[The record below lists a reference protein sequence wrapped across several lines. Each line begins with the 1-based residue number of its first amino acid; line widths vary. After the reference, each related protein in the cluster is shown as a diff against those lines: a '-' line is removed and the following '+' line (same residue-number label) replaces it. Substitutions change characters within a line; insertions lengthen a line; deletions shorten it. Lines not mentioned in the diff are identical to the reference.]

1 MNERKREEKMRIA
14 FVGAGWVANRHLGCL
29 SAEADVQ
36 VVGHVSPVSKELDV
50 ATHRWGGRGYRT
62 VKDLLANEKVDAAWI
77 TVPPGE
83 HGEIEALFLAH
94 GIPLFI
100 EKPLSADRE
109 TGERIGATIREK
121 GVIAAV
127 GYHWRAM
134 DTIPEVRQRL
144 AGNPVRMV
152 LAAWHDS
159 TPPPVWWRHQH
170 TSGGQMVEQAT
181 HLVDLARYLI
191 GEAKL
196 LEACAGDRPR
206 AAYPDAD
213 VASVS
218 TALLRFADDV
228 PGVFSATCLLGGP
241 AEIYV
246 KLICEGLLITI
257 TQTGVTYETG
267 KEKHEIHLG
276 KDPFL
281 AEDQAFLQAIQS
293 DDPRM
298 LFSSY
303 EDALKTHG
311 LCHDILDQY
320 QRAKDISGEEM
331 PIST

>member
-1 MNERKREEKMRIA
+1 MREEKMRIA
-14 FVGAGWVANRHLGCL
+14 FVGAGWVANRHLRSL
-29 SAEADVQ
+29 ATEADVE
-36 VVGHVSPVSKELDV
+36 VVGHISPLPKELDV

-83 HGEIEALFLAH
+83 HGEIEAIFLDQ

-109 TGERIGATIREK
+109 TGERIGAAIREK

-134 DTIPEVRQRL
+134 ETIPEVRQSL
-144 AGNPVRMV
+144 ASNPVRMV

-159 TPPPVWWRHQH
+159 TPPPLWWRHH
-170 TSGGQMVEQAT
+170 ETSGGQMVEQAT
-181 HLVDLARYLI
+181 HLVDLARYLV
-191 GEAKL
+191 GEARL
-196 LEACAGDRPR
+196 LQSCAADCPR

-218 TALLRFADDV
+218 AALLRFAEDV
-228 PGVFSATCLLGGP
+228 PGVFSATCVLGGP

-246 KLICEGLLITI
+246 KLVCEGLLITI

-267 KEKHEIHLG
+267 KEKREVRLE

-281 AEDQAFLQAIQS
+281 IEDRAFLQAVRG
-293 DDPRM
+293 DDPRL

-303 EDALKTHG
+303 EDALKTHA
-311 LCHDILDQY
+311 LCHDILEQY
-320 QRAKDISGEEM
+320 QTG
-331 PIST
+331 